1 MSYLEFE
8 TRAAEKAEL
17 QDLLLRLQDAHV
29 EGLVPEWINR
39 FVQEKRR
46 TKYVSSKEV
55 AKTCLRILKD
65 DAVSVTLQNDQGEYI
80 ETSITTETTD
90 KLFETYLDKPM
101 TFKTFISFSDTS
113 TLLIEFWKTLK
124 KEHKDGEADKLATVR
139 NLANQWQ
146 FLERALQT
154 YQKDQ
159 RIYKVD
165 DTKAVKTHIAVLFVE
180 MDVFRKYWKK
190 QFDLAN
196 SK

>member
-29 EGLVPEWINR
+29 EGFLPDWINR
-39 FVQEKRR
+39 WVENKRR

-65 DAVSVTLQNDQGEYI
+65 DAVSVTLQNHEEEDI
-80 ETSITTETTD
+80 ETSITTLTTD
-90 KLFETYLDKPM
+90 TLFETYLDKQI
-101 TFKTFISFSDTS
+101 TFKTFVKFGDTS
-113 TLLIEFWKTLK
+113 ALLIEFWKTLQ
-124 KEHKDGEADKLATVR
+124 KEHKDGEAAYKLTTVR

-154 YQKDQ
+154 YQKDETRYTKQ
-159 RIYKVD
+159 Q
-165 DTKAVKTHIAVLFVE
+165 TKAVKTDIAVLFVE
-180 MDVFRKYWKK
+180 MDVFRRYWKNEFK
-190 QFDLAN
+190 LAN
-196 SK
+196 

>member
-17 QDLLLRLQDAHV
+17 QDLLLRLQEVHV
-29 EGLVPEWINR
+29 EGLVPDWINR
-39 FVQEKRR
+39 WFEKKRR

-65 DAVSVTLQNDQGEYI
+65 DAASVTLQNHEEEDI

-90 KLFETYLDKPM
+90 ILFETYLDKPI
-101 TFKTFISFSDTS
+101 TFKTFVKFGETS
-113 TLLIEFWKTLK
+113 KLLIEFWNTLQ
-124 KEHKDGEADKLATVR
+124 KEHKDGGADKNATVR

-154 YQKDQ
+154 YQKDET
-159 RIYKVD
+159 IYTKHQ
-165 DTKAVKTHIAVLFVE
+165 TKAVKTDIAVLFVE
-180 MDVFRKYWKK
+180 MDVFRKYWKDDFK
-190 QFDLAN
+190 LAN
-196 SK
+196 